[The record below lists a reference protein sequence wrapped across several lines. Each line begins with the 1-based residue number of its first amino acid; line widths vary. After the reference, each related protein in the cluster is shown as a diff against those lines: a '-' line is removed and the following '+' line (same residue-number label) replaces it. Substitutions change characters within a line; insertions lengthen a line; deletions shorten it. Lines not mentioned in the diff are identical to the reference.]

1 MNTLDSLG
9 HRQQILLR
17 YLLHSPDGLTLDQ
30 LATKL
35 NISRNAVTQHI
46 AVLEKLDCV
55 HSQYLPSSGGRPSR
69 AYLITETGKSFF
81 PKQYALFST
90 VLLKTMSSQMAP
102 DKLVNLLAKIGTEL
116 ALPFMKRVKQSI
128 NRIEEV
134 RQIMNELGY
143 ETETTNKAV
152 DSDKQPDQIIA
163 VNCVFH
169 DLAFENTTV
178 CELDKALISTLLDSP
193 IEHTHCMAKG
203 ESSCSFCRVKNS

>member
-17 YLLHSPDGLTLDQ
+17 YLLHNPDGLTLDQ
-30 LATKL
+30 LALKL

-46 AVLEKLDCV
+46 TVLEKLNCV
-55 HSQYLPSSGGRPSR
+55 DSQYLPSSGGRPSR

-81 PKQYALFST
+81 PKHYALFSNM
-90 VLLKTMSSQMAP
+90 LLKTMSIQLET
-102 DKLVNLLAKIGTEL
+102 DVLAKILANIGKDL
-116 ALPFMKRVKQSI
+116 ALPFIKRVEKSN
-128 NRIEEV
+128 NRVEEV

-143 ETETTNKAV
+143 ETASA
-152 DSDKQPDQIIA
+152 DSSIENDNQQQIIA

-178 CELDKALISTLLDSP
+178 CELDKALISTLLDNP
-193 IEHTHCMAKG
+193 IEHTQCMAKG
-203 ESSCSFCRVKNS
+203 EKSCSFCLVKQK

>member
-17 YLLHSPDGLTLDQ
+17 YLLHSPHGLTLDQ
-30 LATKL
+30 LASKL

-46 AVLEKLDCV
+46 AVLEKLNCV
-55 HSQYLPSSGGRPSR
+55 DSQYLPSSGGRPSR

-90 VLLKTMSSQMAP
+90 MLLKTMSTQLETDVLA
-102 DKLVNLLAKIGTEL
+102 NLLADIGKDL
-116 ALPFMKRVKQSI
+116 ALPFMKRVEKSN
-128 NRIEEV
+128 NRVEEV

-143 ETETTNKAV
+143 ETESADN
-152 DSDKQPDQIIA
+152 SIENDKQQQIIA

-178 CELDKALISTLLDSP
+178 CELDKALISSLLDSP

-203 ESSCSFCRVKNS
+203 ESSCSFCLVDKS